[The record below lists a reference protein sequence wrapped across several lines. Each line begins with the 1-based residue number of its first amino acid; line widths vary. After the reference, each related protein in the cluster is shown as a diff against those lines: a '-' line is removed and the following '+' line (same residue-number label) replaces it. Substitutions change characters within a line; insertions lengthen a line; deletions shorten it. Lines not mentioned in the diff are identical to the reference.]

1 MLSLISF
8 LFSGVDT
15 VQSNLHMG
23 LSGGGPH
30 WSNASLKTN
39 TSTDY
44 AKEFH
49 IFELNWTEEFLAFSV
64 DGEEIYRHR
73 GQKSVVKLFTD
84 DHILG

>member
-1 MLSLISF
+1 MLYDNF
-8 LFSGVDT
+8 LSSGVDT

-73 GQKSVVKLFTD
+73 GQKECRHNFLRMIIF
-84 DHILG
+84 